1 MARRLVNVDRETPL
15 LLPPSIQE
23 WLPHDDMARMV
34 VDASTLVSESE
45 MRFNWKG
52 CGSEQYPPQ
61 MMLALLIF
69 CYSGGVFSSRKIE
82 RATYRDV
89 AVRYITGDTH
99 PDHDTIARFRREN
112 GALFKTCFARVL
124 ELAREMGVKR
134 VGNVAI
140 DGSKVEANAS
150 KKRVRAL
157 DRLREDIPNFE
168 KRVDDLTAQA
178 EKADHAEAGKATD
191 DRLPERL
198 SKATRRR
205 DELRRAMETLKQRTL
220 RDATQREQ
228 ERNDFD
234 SNGPGEP
241 PRKRS
246 NEPAE
251 ADNTNLTDP
260 DARLLP
266 GKKGGYQPAY
276 NVQLSVQADCTA
288 PLILATTVC
297 DQSSD
302 RRQLEPMVERTIAA
316 CPETCRVLVDCGYDN
331 SAQIHKMESKHGV
344 VIYCPPEER
353 ESDKKAARQ
362 SAARQRTIDFREGMR
377 ACMRSEF
384 GRKAKRIRGTTV
396 EPVIGWIK
404 DTIGFRRFHLRGL
417 VKVGLE
423 WDLVCLGFNL
433 RLLHRLQNG
442 GKTATAG

>member
-1 MARRLVNVDRETPL
+1 MAKRLVNIDRETPL
-15 LLPPSIQE
+15 LLPPAIQE
-23 WLPHDDMARMV
+23 WIPHDDMARLV
-34 VDASTLVSESE
+34 VDAAALVSENE

-82 RATYRDV
+82 RATYRDI

-112 GALFKTCFARVL
+112 GALFKACFARVL
-124 ELAREMGVKR
+124 ELAREMNIKR

-157 DRLREDIPNFE
+157 DRLREDIPTFE
-168 KRVDDLTAQA
+168 KRVDELTAQA
-178 EKADHAEAGKATD
+178 EKADLAEAGKAGD

-198 SKATRRR
+198 SKATHRR
-205 DELRRAMETLKQRTL
+205 DELRRAMETLKQRAL
-220 RDATQREQ
+220 RDAARRKH
-228 ERNDFD
+228 ERDDF
-234 SNGPGEP
+234 NPEGPGEP
-241 PRKRS
+241 PRKLS
-246 NEPAE
+246 GQPAD

-260 DARLLP
+260 DAGLLP
-266 GKKGGYQPAY
+266 GKKGGYLPAY

-288 PLILATTVC
+288 PLILAATVC
-297 DQSSD
+297 DQPGD
-302 RRQLEPMVERTIAA
+302 RRQLEPMIEKTMAA
-316 CPETCRVLVDCGYDN
+316 CPETSRVLVDCGYDN

-353 ESDKKAARQ
+353 DYGKKAARH
-362 SAARQRTIDFREGMR
+362 SKARQRTIDFREGMR
-377 ACMRSEF
+377 ACMRSGF
-384 GRKAKRIRGTTV
+384 GREAKLLRGTTV

-404 DTIGFRRFHLRGL
+404 DTIGFSRFHLRGL
-417 VKVGLE
+417 AKVGLE

-433 RLLHRLQNG
+433 HLLHRLR
-442 GKTATAG
+442 KSARTAAG